1 MLERVVADLRKEV
14 EDLKKA
20 KYKAALPPLWD
31 RAAIFIARP
40 NERPRR

>member
-20 KYKAALPPLWD
+20 KYKAALSLLWD
-31 RAAIFIARP
+31 RAAIFYCNARGGEP
-40 NERPRR
+40 